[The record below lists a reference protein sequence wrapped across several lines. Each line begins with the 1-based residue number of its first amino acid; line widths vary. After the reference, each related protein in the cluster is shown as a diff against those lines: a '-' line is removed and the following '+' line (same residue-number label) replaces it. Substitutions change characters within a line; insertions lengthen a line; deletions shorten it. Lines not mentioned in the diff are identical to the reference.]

1 MNLFNTIAAI
11 STPPGEGGISVIR
24 ISGTDA
30 IAIADKLFVGHKG
43 IKLADCKS
51 HTIHYGTICDTR
63 GNTVDEVLVSLM
75 RAPKT
80 YTKEDVVEIN
90 CHGGIVSTN
99 TILKLTIEAGA
110 TLATPGEFTKRAFLN
125 GRIDLSQA
133 ESVIDIINS
142 KTNMIHN
149 IAVNQL
155 EGKLSAKINS
165 IREKLLTLISHIQVL
180 IDYPDEDL
188 EPLDD
193 SRFEELLG
201 SACKD
206 IDKLLATA
214 DNGAMIRNGIV
225 TAIVGKPNVGKSSL
239 LNLLAGKDRAIVTE
253 YAGTTRD
260 AIEEYINLGDVA
272 LRVVDT
278 AGIRETGD
286 VVENIGVDIS
296 KKYMTD
302 ADLVIFVTDGTRELD
317 DNDMY
322 IAQELHN
329 TGKNTIALIN
339 KIEDGCTFDE
349 NIIKDMFPHTV
360 MFSVHQTIGLEE
372 LEAKVKEL
380 FDMGEISADNGEI
393 ITNMRHREALMSAK
407 RFADSAYMS
416 LTGGIPQ
423 DMISIDIENTI
434 SALGE
439 ITGLTVSEEIVDRIF
454 HNFCLGK

>member
-1 MNLFNTIAAI
+1 MNLFNTITAI

-24 ISGTDA
+24 ISGDDA
-30 IAIADKLFVGHKG
+30 IAIADKLFISHKG
-43 IKLADCKS
+43 AKLADCKS
-51 HTIHYGTICDTR
+51 HTIHYGTICDTL

-99 TILKLTIEAGA
+99 TILKLVIESGA

-165 IREKLLTLISHIQVL
+165 IREKLLTLMSHIQVL

-188 EPLDD
+188 EPLEH
-193 SRFEELLG
+193 SEFEQILS
-201 SACKD
+201 SARKD
-206 IDKLLATA
+206 IDKLLSTA

-260 AIEEYINLGDVA
+260 AIEEHINLGDVA

-278 AGIRETGD
+278 AGIRDTGD

-302 ADLVIFVTDGTRELD
+302 ADLVIFVTDGTRPLD

-322 IAQELHN
+322 IAEKLKEL
-329 TGKNTIALIN
+329 GKNTIALIN
-339 KIEDGCTFDE
+339 KTEGGCTFDK
-349 NIIKDMFPHTV
+349 NTINNMFPNTV
-360 MFSVHQTIGLEE
+360 MFSVHRSMGLEE
-372 LEAKVKEL
+372 LEAKVKAM
-380 FDMGEISADNGEI
+380 FDMGEISAHNGEI
-393 ITNMRHREALMSAK
+393 ITNMRHREALLTAK
-407 RFADSAYMS
+407 KHVDSAYTS
-416 LTGGIPQ
+416 FTGGIPE